1 MFVSLHRLSERTGRL
16 KKARFRFI
24 LLLVNLDTLL
34 ILMQEIEKMIA
45 YLECIRMPYDT
56 ASGVNQIPYLHHSKG
71 VQAQPT
77 GIG

>member
-1 MFVSLHRLSERTGRL
+1 MCVSLQCLSDRTERL
-16 KKARFRFI
+16 KKARFRLI

-34 ILMQEIEKMIA
+34 ILMQELEKMIA
-45 YLECIRMPYDT
+45 YLNVFVYPYDT
-56 ASGVNQIPYLHHSKG
+56 ASGVNQIPYLHHLKG